1 MLKIKCTFNCWEVLD
16 LLEVVGSYEDL
27 VKLQPLLLNTSLPP
41 QCNSNDKKKRGSHFG
56 MPKALLQHSLMVQPS
71 NLLS

>member
-1 MLKIKCTFNCWEVLD
+1 MLKIKCTFNCCEVLD
-16 LLEVVGSYEDL
+16 LLEVVGSCVDL

-56 MPKALLQHSLMVQPS
+56 MPQGTITA
-71 NLLS
+71 